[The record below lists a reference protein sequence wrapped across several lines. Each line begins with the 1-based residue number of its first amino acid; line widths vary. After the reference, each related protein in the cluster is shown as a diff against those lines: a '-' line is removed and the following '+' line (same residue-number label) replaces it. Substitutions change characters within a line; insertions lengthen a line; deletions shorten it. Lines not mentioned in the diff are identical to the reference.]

1 MPPNHQN
8 HILCWK
14 KTRREYL
21 QQRAVS
27 RATMAPFFCTS
38 GPDDKWYFYM
48 FCGCCQHP
56 WWVACAACRSH
67 SLSLSLCYDA
77 RPAIL
82 FDIFRNVCPGPARLG
97 QPARSW
103 WKSTRWT
110 RNQASGKTEEQ
121 TGIKCSVLGLAGH
134 QMYANARHR
143 KSITIG
149 TLIPQ
154 ATVIVK

>member
-14 KTRREYL
+14 KNEEGIL
-21 QQRAVS
+21 
-27 RATMAPFFCTS
+27 ATKNGFQGNYGHIFFCTS
-38 GPDDKWYFYM
+38 GSDDKWYFYM

-56 WWVACAACRSH
+56 WWVACAACRPH

-82 FDIFRNVCPGPARLG
+82 FDIFRNVCTGPARLG

-110 RNQASGKTEEQ
+110 RNQASGKTKEQ
-121 TGIKCSVLGLAGH
+121 TGIKCVSLALRDTKCTRTR
-134 QMYANARHR
+134 AIINPLLSEHR
-143 KSITIG
+143 YLK
-149 TLIPQ
+149 Q
-154 ATVIVK
+154 R